1 MTSSDNSIFRPNNIK
16 QHMSLLDS
24 DDSASNCRAGV
35 ARLPTLM
42 RASSSKV
49 ISPVVHYEGSPDDAV
64 WTTQWNKAVCESEV
78 GNTTRVCSDVA
89 QISDMAFLANGATVA
104 RLWRNKAWRYHKPQC
119 FCVLL
124 QVRTEVPEQGHMSVT
139 LQAVWVVKR
148 IQNNARCFASY
159 ISRVISMCVH
169 RRQCSAPGCD
179 GRPCVTEI
187 AKVASVALRAQR
199 NIA

>member
-64 WTTQWNKAVCESEV
+64 WTTQ
-78 GNTTRVCSDVA
+78 
-89 QISDMAFLANGATVA
+89 
-104 RLWRNKAWRYHKPQC
+104 
-119 FCVLL
+119 
-124 QVRTEVPEQGHMSVT
+124 
-139 LQAVWVVKR
+139 
-148 IQNNARCFASY
+148 
-159 ISRVISMCVH
+159 
-169 RRQCSAPGCD
+169 
-179 GRPCVTEI
+179 
-187 AKVASVALRAQR
+187 
-199 NIA
+199 